1 MDRPWEAKLARL
13 ETESRR
19 VGGSPHAHLWLPGPS
34 QLLQLM
40 GEETGLR
47 VNKRRRQNHR
57 LHAAAGLWRPQ
68 QPPLGTGQLAAL
80 MPCSL
85 FLAPRSK
92 NTLLGL
98 DLTTWL

>member
-1 MDRPWEAKLARL
+1 M
-13 ETESRR
+13 
-19 VGGSPHAHLWLPGPS
+19 GGSPHAHLWLPGSS

-57 LHAAAGLWRPQ
+57 LHTAAGLWRPQ
-68 QPPLGTGQLAAL
+68 WPPLGTGQLAAL

-92 NTLLGL
+92 NTLSGL
-98 DLTTWL
+98 DLTKWL